1 MCSYIHTHTHTCTH
15 THIHAHTHTPL
26 CMYVCV
32 HTHTRTRTRTRHVDY
47 LHALS
52 YASEFAQGIHAN
64 ISKLKGDIDSL
75 ERQRFTLAL
84 AGAELGPTEVSLS
97 LYPPT
102 L

>member
-1 MCSYIHTHTHTCTH
+1 MHTHAHTRTHTHTSVYVCVCAHTHTHT
-15 THIHAHTHTPL
+15 HTHTSCRLLTP
-26 CMYVCV
+26 
-32 HTHTRTRTRTRHVDY
+32 
-47 LHALS
+47 LS